1 MLKDDRR
8 LLHKLTTVV
17 LVKVLVLALLWFVF
31 VRPER
36 VQVGQQDVA
45 NALVGPTAPTASTR
59 QAPEPSS
66 AVPKGL
72 PQ

>member
-8 LLHKLTTVV
+8 LLRKLTSIV
-17 LVKVLVLALLWFVF
+17 LVKVLVLALLWFVL

-36 VQVGQQDVA
+36 VQVERQDVA
-45 NALVGPTAPTASTR
+45 NALVGHAPAASTR
-59 QAPEPSS
+59 QAPEPSRT
-66 AVPKGL
+66 AVKGP